1 MGVTRIPVSALR
13 PVVIQFEEDFYQ
25 LAVWLLKHDMH
36 NSTGTSARRHTV
48 HGVATAYEHLTGVS
62 REDVLAH
69 VQRLQL
75 PSGAMV
81 EPE

>member
-1 MGVTRIPVSALR
+1 MGDTQIPVSALR
-13 PVVIQFEEDFYQ
+13 PVVIQFEEDLYQ

-36 NSTGTSARRHTV
+36 NSAQTTVRRHTV
-48 HGVATAYEHLTGVS
+48 HGVAAAYEYLTNVP
-62 REDVLAH
+62 RAEVLAH

-75 PSGAMV
+75 PLGATV

>member
-1 MGVTRIPVSALR
+1 MGETQIPVSALR

-25 LAVWLLKHDMH
+25 LAVWLLKHDVH
-36 NSTGTSARRHTV
+36 SSARTTVRRHTV
-48 HGVATAYEHLTGVS
+48 NGVAAAYEYLTHVP
-62 REDVLAH
+62 REEVLAH

-75 PSGAMV
+75 PLGATV

>member
-1 MGVTRIPVSALR
+1 MGDTQIPVSALR

-36 NSTGTSARRHTV
+36 NSTGTTVRRRTV
-48 HGVATAYEHLTGVS
+48 HGVAAAYESLTHVP
-62 REDVLAH
+62 REEVLAH
-69 VQRLQL
+69 VERLQV
-75 PSGAMV
+75 PPGATV

>member
-1 MGVTRIPVSALR
+1 MGDTQIPVSALR

-25 LAVWLLKHDMH
+25 LAVWLLKHEMH
-36 NSTGTSARRHTV
+36 NSTRTTARRHTV
-48 HGVATAYEHLTGVS
+48 QGVAAYEYLTHVP
-62 REDVLAH
+62 REQVLAH

-75 PSGAMV
+75 PLGAIV

>member
-1 MGVTRIPVSALR
+1 MGDTQTPVSALR

-36 NSTGTSARRHTV
+36 NSAGTTLRRHTV
-48 HGVATAYEHLTGVS
+48 QGVAAAYEYLTHVP
-62 REDVLAH
+62 REEVLAH

-75 PSGAMV
+75 PPGATV

>member
-1 MGVTRIPVSALR
+1 MGDTQIPVSALR

-36 NSTGTSARRHTV
+36 NSTGTSGRRHTV
-48 HGVATAYEHLTGVS
+48 HGVATAYEYLTDVP
-62 REDVLAH
+62 REEVLAN

-75 PSGAMV
+75 PSGAII